1 MPSPAGP
8 IRTERHGDVLVATID
23 RPGDDLNRVD
33 HDLHRAL
40 TGLMADLRR
49 ETEAR
54 AVLLTG
60 DGRAFSAGG
69 DFAWFPEL
77 DTLEKLHA
85 LRRDAR
91 QMIWDLLDVEL
102 PIVCALNGAAV
113 GLGAS
118 IALLCDVVVASETA
132 VIADPHVQ
140 VGIVAGDGGTAI
152 WPLLLGPLRAKAHL
166 LTGDPM
172 AAAEAHRAGLVTE
185 VVPDGEVR
193 ARGLAWAERLA
204 AGAPLAIRYT
214 KQAVNTQVKRALL
227 DSFEPAVGHELV
239 TFLSDDHREALAAR
253 AERRAPVYRG
263 R

>member
-1 MPSPAGP
+1 MPEPAGP
-8 IRTERHGDVLVATID
+8 VRTERHGDVLVATID
-23 RPGDDLNRVD
+23 RAGDDLNRVD
-33 HDLHRAL
+33 HDVHAAL
-40 TGLMADLRR
+40 TRLMAELRR

-60 DGRAFSAGG
+60 AGRAFSAGG

-77 DTLEKLHA
+77 DSLDALHA

-102 PIVCALNGAAV
+102 PVVCALNGAAI

-118 IALLCDVVVASETA
+118 LALLCDVVVAADTS
-132 VIADPHVQ
+132 VIADPHVR

-152 WPLLLGPLRAKAHL
+152 WPLLLGPMRAKAHL
-166 LTGDPM
+166 LTGDPIS
-172 AAAEAHRAGLVTE
+172 AVDAHAAGLVTE
-185 VVPDGEVR
+185 VTSADEVHD
-193 ARGLAWAERLA
+193 RGLAWAERLA
-204 AGAPLAIRYT
+204 ASAPLAVRYT
-214 KQAVNTQVKRALL
+214 KQAVNAQVKRALL

-253 AERRAPVYRG
+253 DESRPPMYRG